1 MIPSA
6 PLLRRRQLLQLGLGA
21 SALFTLPSGLTGC
34 RAEKAHQ
41 LLLVGGEL
49 PLAWL
54 RELPSPWRGRPL
66 ADAASLLKQLQ
77 APQPASAAIGLV
89 SLTDGWATSLPVSR
103 WQPLQAPAPLERLAE
118 WARPIS
124 RLFGPP
130 EGPELAFPWA
140 FSPWVLVLRNRP
152 SLAARAAEGWDLLL
166 DPSLRGKLVL
176 PSSPRLCIELM
187 GRDFDRIQALRR
199 QALAYDDRDG
209 LNLLLSG
216 EAEAA
221 VAPLRRLIPLL
232 RRDQRLQVVLPD
244 SGAPLSWQLLLR
256 PTGTALL
263 PPADWLTA
271 ALEPPL
277 LAALLGAG
285 WVPPLPRAV
294 LEPEVR
300 RFPASLAPLLLPG
313 QEVLERCWSLPPLTT
328 PQRLALQTVWDASG
342 LPAASAPEAPAR
354 RGGQAAVG
362 VGQQLGDR

>member
-21 SALFTLPSGLTGC
+21 SALLALPTGLTGC
-34 RAEKAHQ
+34 RAARAHE

-54 RELPSPWRGRPL
+54 RQLPSAWRGRSL
-66 ADAASLLKQLQ
+66 VDAATLVKQLQ
-77 APQPASAAIGLV
+77 EPQPAAPADLV
-89 SLTDGWATSLPVSR
+89 SLGDGWATSLPASR
-103 WQPLQAPAPLERLAE
+103 WQPLQAPALLERLAD

-152 SLAARAAEGWDLLL
+152 SRAARGGEGWELLL

-232 RRDQRLQVVLPD
+232 RRDQRLQVVLPTG
-244 SGAPLSWQLLLR
+244 GAPLSWQLLLR
-256 PTGTALL
+256 PTGSAVPL
-263 PPADWLTA
+263 PADWITA

-277 LAALLGAG
+277 LAALLQAG

-300 RFPASLAPLLLPG
+300 RFPEPLASLLLPG
-313 QEVLERCWSLPPLTT
+313 QEVLDRCWSLPPLTT

-342 LPAASAPEAPAR
+342 LP
-354 RGGQAAVG
+354 
-362 VGQQLGDR
+362 D

>member
-1 MIPSA
+1 MIRSA

-21 SALFTLPSGLTGC
+21 SALLALPAGLTGC
-34 RAEKAHQ
+34 RAGRADE

-49 PLAWL
+49 PVAWL
-54 RELPSPWRGRPL
+54 RQLPSPWRARPFVN
-66 ADAASLLKQLQ
+66 AATLVTRLKEPQ
-77 APQPASAAIGLV
+77 AAAPIGLV
-89 SLTDGWATSLPVSR
+89 SLGDGWATSLPASR
-103 WQPLQAPAPLERLAE
+103 WQPLQAPDLLERLAD

-130 EGPELAFPWA
+130 EGPDLAFPWA
-140 FSPWVLVLRNRP
+140 FSPWVLVLRSRP
-152 SLAARAAEGWDLLL
+152 SLAARHQEGWDLLL

-187 GRDFDRIQALRR
+187 GRDFERIQALRR

-232 RRDQRLQVVLPD
+232 RRDQRLQVVLPA

-256 PTGTALL
+256 PTGSATPL
-263 PPADWLTA
+263 PADWITA

-277 LAALLGAG
+277 LAALLQAG
-285 WVPPLPRAV
+285 WVPPLPHAV

-300 RFPASLAPLLLPG
+300 RFPAPLASLLLPG
-313 QEVLERCWSLPPLTT
+313 QELLERCWSLPPLST

-342 LPAASAPEAPAR
+342 LP
-354 RGGQAAVG
+354 
-362 VGQQLGDR
+362 D